1 MELLGRKKVKLVI
14 LSLSAGQLGKV
25 RHICFEVKKKK
36 CNENQLL
43 VGPEEQEHHLLERRK
58 IMAAVCHC

>member
-36 CNENQLL
+36 NAMKTSC
-43 VGPEEQEHHLLERRK
+43 
-58 IMAAVCHC
+58 